1 MSRNGMEWTRKPELS
16 PGLYVDPRIYTDPEI
31 FAEEKPKIFD
41 KSWLIACHESEIP
54 EPLDYRA
61 YQHPG
66 GHNLIVLR
74 GEDRVVR
81 VFQNICPHRGN
92 RLLYDV
98 AGSIK
103 GSSPSGAPDRI
114 TCIFHAWAFD
124 SKGNCVDIPRRK
136 AGYQDRLHEC
146 DVSLREVRCEVG
158 YGGFVWVTMN
168 DAAADLTTHLGGA
181 LDDLAPMLAEPM
193 EIFHYHRA
201 IVHGNYKMWHDTN
214 SEFYHDYMHYHNRVT
229 GMLKKEYWDREY
241 VAYEGGHAKLTGMTL
256 KYDAYEGQTQRTLA
270 WPGMAPA
277 GWELVDLFPGIT
289 YNIRAPAFRLDTSI
303 PIGPNLLYVEFR
315 GLGLKRDTP
324 EERQIR
330 IRDHNSIWG
339 PFGRNLA
346 EDLLGTTG
354 QGTALND
361 SSEAPF
367 VLHGRL
373 ENGKIHDEMGM
384 RHFLEEWSRKMG
396 RSSSDPF
403 NRGVGLAAE

>member
-1 MSRNGMEWTRKPELS
+1 MSRNRVEWTSKPNLP
-16 PGLYVDPRIYTDPEI
+16 PGLYVDPRIYTDAEI
-31 FAEEKPKIFD
+31 FAEEKAKIFD
-41 KSWLIACHESEIP
+41 QVWMVACHESEVA

-66 GHNLIVLR
+66 GHNLFVLR
-74 GEDRVVR
+74 DQEGTIRA
-81 VFQNICPHRGN
+81 FQNICPHRGN
-92 RLLYDV
+92 RLLYDA

-124 SKGNCVDIPRRK
+124 AKGNCVEITRRK
-136 AGYQDRLHEC
+136 AGYQDRLREC
-146 DVSLREVRCEVG
+146 DVGLREVRCEVG
-158 YGGFVWVTMN
+158 FGGFVWVTMN
-168 DAAADLTTHLGGA
+168 DDAPALKTYVGGA
-181 LDDLAPMLAEPM
+181 LDDLAEMLEEPM
-193 EIFHYHRA
+193 EVFHYHRA
-201 IVHGNYKMWHDTN
+201 VVRGNYKMWHDTN

-229 GMLKKEYWDREY
+229 GMLKKEYWDRKY
-241 VAYEGGHAKLTGMTL
+241 VCYSNGHAKLTGMTL
-256 KYDAYEGQTQRTLA
+256 KYDAYEGQQQRTLA

-324 EERQIR
+324 EERAIR
-330 IRDHNSIWG
+330 VRDHNSIWG

-354 QGTALND
+354 QGVALSD
-361 SSEAPF
+361 SAEAPY

-373 ENGKIHDEMGM
+373 ENDKIHDEIGM
-384 RHFLEEWSRKMG
+384 RHFLQEWSRRMG

-403 NRGVGLAAE
+403 NHGVNVAAE